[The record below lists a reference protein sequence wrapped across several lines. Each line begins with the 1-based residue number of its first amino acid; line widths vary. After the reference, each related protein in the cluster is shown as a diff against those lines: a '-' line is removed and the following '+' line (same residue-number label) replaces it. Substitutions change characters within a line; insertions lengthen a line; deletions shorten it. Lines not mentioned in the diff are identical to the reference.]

1 VGVLVICILVFTVF
15 CIVCTVFFVL
25 FRLRVFILICFV
37 VLVQVLLPPSD
48 NSTAVGNNN
57 NNNNIYYV
65 IITPVLKIKLI
76 LYIFSVINQLDA
88 QNFVHETATY
98 RCDDTRS
105 CVMQF

>member
-1 VGVLVICILVFTVF
+1 MGVLVICILVFIVF

-25 FRLRVFILICFV
+25 FRLRV
-37 VLVQVLLPPSD
+37 LVQVLLPPSD
-48 NSTAVGNNN
+48 NSTAVGN